1 LIQEIRTQLLKS
13 MPIKTIDLEALT
25 NQVGNIYEAV
35 VILSKRARQ
44 VSVNEKAELDEKLS
58 YFEGFENEL
67 EDARMNEEQFRIS
80 VEYEKRPKPEEV
92 AIGEMFNH
100 EIYYRR
106 AGDTETPAGK

>member
-1 LIQEIRTQLLKS
+1 

-25 NQVGNIYEAV
+25 NQVGNLYEAV

-44 VSVNEKAELDEKLS
+44 VAVNSKAELDDKLS

-67 EDARMNEEQFRIS
+67 DDARMIEEQFRIS
-80 VEYEKRPKPEEV
+80 LDYETRAKPEEV
-92 AIGEMFNH
+92 SISEMFEH

-106 AGDTETPAGK
+106 SDDEESLKEGEES